1 MRKITGLIAALLMG
15 FTMTGCTMEEVSA
28 TLDEQTAGFTEQVS
42 EQFDEIS
49 QDIDVKIS
57 ETMDE
62 TIDQASEAA
71 EKAIE
76 DAKDKAIEKAQ
87 DKTEEEISEFADDLV
102 ENIGIQID
110 KLVEFRPGS
119 YFEEPSE
126 VTYDKDGIRMNAYWE
141 YAENKADF
149 ATYES
154 GAISLSEESV
164 QVSIPDGSIVTVSFF
179 DTLPDEVTVFAML
192 DGVGEEVIVSEMKNP
207 LTGKNTY
214 SFEVLFEESSDRTYV
229 IYAKFEN
236 MDECEI
242 TLRINKQ

>member
-1 MRKITGLIAALLMG
+1 MRKVFGMILVLASV
-15 FTMTGCTMEEVSA
+15 FTLVGCTMEDVSA
-28 TLDEQTAGFTEQVS
+28 TLDEQTAGLTEQVS

-49 QDIDVKIS
+49 QDIDEKIS
-57 ETMDE
+57 DTMDE
-62 TIDQASEAA
+62 TIEQASEAA

-126 VTYDKDGIRMNAYWE
+126 VTYDKDGIQMNAYWE
-141 YAENKADF
+141 YAEKESDF

-154 GAISLSEESV
+154 GAISLRDESA
-164 QVSIPDGSIVTVSFF
+164 QTSIPDGSIVTVSFF
-179 DTLPDEVTVFAML
+179 DTLPDEVTIFTMV
-192 DGVGEEVIVSEMKNP
+192 DEVGEEVIVSEMKNP

-214 SFEVLFEESSDRTYV
+214 SFEVLFEEDDDNTYV

-236 MDECEI
+236 MDELEK

>member
-1 MRKITGLIAALLMG
+1 MRKVIGMLLVFAFA
-15 FTMTGCTMEEVSA
+15 FTLVGCTMEDVST

-42 EQFDEIS
+42 EQFDEIG
-49 QDIDVKIS
+49 QDIDEKIS

-62 TIDQASEAA
+62 TIEQASEVA

-102 ENIGIQID
+102 ENISMQID

-126 VTYDKDGIRMNAYWE
+126 VTYDKDGVRMNAYWE

-154 GAISLSEESV
+154 GSISLSEESV
-164 QVSIPDGSIVTVSFF
+164 QASIPDGSIVTVSFF
-179 DTLPDEVTVFAML
+179 DTLPDEVTIFTMV
-192 DGVGEEVIVSEMKNP
+192 GGIGEEVIVSEMNNP

-214 SFEVLFEESSDRTYV
+214 SFEAFFGDSSDKTYV
-229 IYAKFEN
+229 IYAKFED
-236 MDECEI
+236 MGEFEK
-242 TLRINKQ
+242 TLRTNKQ

>member
-1 MRKITGLIAALLMG
+1 MRKVIGMFLVLA
-15 FTMTGCTMEEVSA
+15 TMFILVGCTMEDVST
-28 TLDEQTAGFTEQVS
+28 TLNEQTVGLSEQVS
-42 EQFDEIS
+42 EQFEGIS
-49 QDIDVKIS
+49 QDIDEKIS

-62 TIDQASEAA
+62 TIEQASEAA

-141 YAENKADF
+141 YAENELDF

-164 QVSIPDGSIVTVSFF
+164 QASIPDGSIVTVSFF
-179 DTLPDEVTVFAML
+179 DMLPDEVTIFVME

-214 SFEVLFEESSDRTYV
+214 SFEVLFGDSSDKTYV
-229 IYAKFEN
+229 IYAKFDN
-236 MDECEI
+236 MDEFKI
-242 TLRINKQ
+242 TLRINK